1 MKSPVKHI
9 EFLDHLRGVAI
20 LAVLLFHTLSMVFGY
35 DVLPWRGWFRDFST
49 AGSFIYFLPLSI
61 ANIGVPIFFV
71 VSGFCIHLSFQS
83 QGQRWGS
90 FVIRRIFRIYPAY
103 LVALCFF
110 TLLYMQ
116 YFRLDFSSQ
125 LMWTQLIT
133 HLGFVHNFLN
143 GTIGGINGSFWSI
156 AVEAQLYLL
165 YPALLFLVGKLGWRR
180 TMLMLAAIEIFIRSS
195 FGLMETLGTT
205 DTIAGN
211 IAWKFSISPLGYWF
225 SWSLGASIADAYLK
239 NQPATPAK
247 TSPLWWVLLA
257 IISYFVRPLDNFRFL
272 LFAVTTAVVIRQLL
286 SGTGPKTR
294 VPAAALDVLKKIGW
308 WSYSIYLIHQPLL
321 QVYSYVIN
329 WMVPAEDRSVPVA
342 WLLNLA
348 SWVPIILF
356 SILLYQLIELPGI
369 AWGKQ
374 IIQKA
379 GPRVGCEVAAG
390 TRRMEFLAE
399 TITGRFGLKFCALL
413 MFIFGTYWISAEL
426 VPPAPGANNNL
437 AWSLATNPDPTKRDG
452 ALAVKLA
459 EDACQRTEFK
469 QTIIVGTL
477 AAAYAESGRFDEA
490 IATAQQACELAEKNG
505 ETNLL
510 QKNRELLERYRAHKT
525 ARAD

>member
-1 MKSPVKHI
+1 MKGTLKHV
-9 EFLDHLRGVAI
+9 EFLDQLRGVAI
-20 LAVLLFHTLSMVFGY
+20 LAVLLFHTLGMVFGY

-49 AGSFIYFLPLSI
+49 AGSFLYFLPLSI
-61 ANIGVPIFFV
+61 GNIGVPIFFV

-90 FVIRRIFRIYPAY
+90 FIIRRIFRIYPAY

-133 HLGFVHNFLN
+133 HLVFVHNFLN
-143 GTIGGINGSFWSI
+143 GTIGGVNGSFWSI

-165 YPALLFLVGKLGWRR
+165 YPALLYLVGKLGWRR
-180 TMLMLAAIEIFIRSS
+180 TMLLLAAIEILIRSAY
-195 FGLMETLGTT
+195 GLMETLGAS

-225 SWSLGASIADAYLK
+225 SWSLGAAIADSYLK
-239 NQPATPAK
+239 NQAPTPPRI
-247 TSPLWWVLLA
+247 SPRWWILLA
-257 IISYFVRPLDNFRFL
+257 IISYFVRPLDTFRFL
-272 LFAVTTAVVIRQLL
+272 LFAVATAAMIRQLL
-286 SGTGPKTR
+286 SGAAPKMR
-294 VPAAALDVLKKIGW
+294 VPAAAMNALQKIGW

-329 WMVPAEDRSVPVA
+329 WAVPPEDRSVPMA
-342 WLLNLA
+342 WLLNLT

-356 SILLYQLIELPGI
+356 SILFYQLIELPGI
-369 AWGKQ
+369 AWGKR

-379 GPRVGCEVAAG
+379 ISEDGPEVAAG
-390 TRRMEFLAE
+390 TRRGKISPGTLA
-399 TITGRFGLKFCALL
+399 GPFGLKICAVL
-413 MFIFGTYWISAEL
+413 IFFLGTYWISAEL

-452 ALAVKLA
+452 EMAVKLA
-459 EDACQRTEFK
+459 EDACQRTDFK
-469 QTIIVGTL
+469 ETIMVGTL

-490 IATAQQACELAEKNG
+490 IATAQQACALATKNG

-510 QKNRELLERYRAHKT
+510 KRNQELLELYNAHKP
-525 ARAD
+525 ARE

>member
-1 MKSPVKHI
+1 MKSPVKHF
-9 EFLDHLRGVAI
+9 ELLDRLRGVAI

-49 AGSFIYFLPLSI
+49 AGSFLYFLPLSI
-61 ANIGVPIFFV
+61 GNIGVPIFFV

-90 FVIRRIFRIYPAY
+90 FIIRRIFRIYPAY
-103 LVALCFF
+103 LVALFFF
-110 TLLYMQ
+110 TLIYMQ

-133 HLGFVHNFLN
+133 HLFFVHNFLN
-143 GTIGGINGSFWSI
+143 GTIGGVNGSFWSI

-165 YPALLFLVGKLGWRR
+165 YPALLFLVGRLGWRR
-180 TMLMLAAIEIFIRSS
+180 TMFLLAAIEILIRSAY
-195 FGLMETLGTT
+195 GLMETLGAT

-225 SWSLGASIADAYLK
+225 SWSLGADIAEAYLK
-239 NQPATPAK
+239 NQPLTAVK
-247 TSPLWWVLLA
+247 ISPRWWVLLA
-257 IISYFVRPLDNFRFL
+257 IGSYFVRPLDPFRFL
-272 LFAVTTAVVIRQLL
+272 LFAVATAAMICRVL
-286 SGTGPKTR
+286 SGTGPKMK
-294 VPAAALDVLKKIGW
+294 VPATAKNVLKKIGW

-329 WMVPAEDRSVPVA
+329 WAVPPEDRSVPIA
-342 WLLNLA
+342 WLLNLT

-369 AWGKQ
+369 TWGKR

-379 GPRVGCEVAAG
+379 VPRDGSEVAVE
-390 TRRMEFLAE
+390 TRRGKVLGGTLA
-399 TITGRFGLKFCALL
+399 GRFGLKICALL
-413 MFIFGTYWISAEL
+413 IFFFGTYWISAEL
-426 VPPAPGANNNL
+426 VPPAPAANNNL
-437 AWSLATNPDPTKRDG
+437 AWSLATNRDPTKRDG
-452 ALAVKLA
+452 EMAVKLA
-459 EDACQRTEFK
+459 EDACQRTQFK
-469 QTIIVGTL
+469 ETIMVGTL

-490 IATAQQACELAEKNG
+490 IATAQQACALATKNG

-510 QKNRELLERYRAHKT
+510 KRNQELLELYNAHKP
-525 ARAD
+525 ARD